1 MSLDPPGRY
10 ATSHAKPAY
19 CNVCREALSGVTS
32 HGLSCEVC
40 KFKSHK
46 RCAVK
51 AINNCKW
58 TTLASVGKDIIEDDE
73 GVREP
78 RNPLKYF
85 HHSHVGSCL
94 IHHPVRRT
102 SPCLTSGWKG
112 TCPSPPSVPSATRR
126 AAPSSGSRTGAASG
140 VGPWST
146 RLVGQIIPWAAR
158 WGHAGSA
165 SSRPQLSTASVRPPT
180 DPLSH

>member
-1 MSLDPPGRY
+1 MRLDNADLHFFSFLILRY

-73 GVREP
+73 GV
-78 RNPLKYF
+78 NFFLNLFSY
-85 HHSHVGSCL
+85 
-94 IHHPVRRT
+94 
-102 SPCLTSGWKG
+102 
-112 TCPSPPSVPSATRR
+112 
-126 AAPSSGSRTGAASG
+126 
-140 VGPWST
+140 
-146 RLVGQIIPWAAR
+146 
-158 WGHAGSA
+158 
-165 SSRPQLSTASVRPPT
+165 T
-180 DPLSH
+180 DYC